1 MRKLFFFLL
10 GLSVILAGT
19 VLVLRLV
26 IYDVARMDNLDMW
39 PTCGRGAWMLVN
51 RRVEPRRGDLVVF
64 QLPGHSLQVRR
75 VMALPG
81 QKIAVRGGAAVV
93 DGVAIEPK
101 PRAALRRDVTEQSS
115 MGYFVMADN
124 RDKAADSREY
134 GPVAREN
141 IRGVVQ
147 LFFTRGDPP

>member
-1 MRKLFFFLL
+1 MKRLFFFLL
-10 GLSVILAGT
+10 GLAVILAGT

-51 RRVEPRRGDLVVF
+51 RRVEPKRGDLVIF
-64 QLPGHSLQVRR
+64 QLPGKSLQVRR
-75 VMALPG
+75 VMAVPG
-81 QKIAVRGGAAVV
+81 DRVAVRGGAPIVNGLAVEQPAKS
-93 DGVAIEPK
+93 GA
-101 PRAALRRDVTEQSS
+101 RRDVAEQPQA
-115 MGYFVMADN
+115 GYFVMADN

-134 GPVAREN
+134 GPVAREH

-147 LFFTRGDPP
+147 LFFTRGEGP